1 MMNADEE
8 KSSTIGDLPA
18 RVDWTA
24 CALFLDFDG
33 TLAPIVDRPDDAR
46 ATESTRRL
54 LARLVAATGGAT
66 AVLSGRA
73 LNDLKTR
80 VSEPDLVLS
89 GSHGMEICYP
99 GGKENTS
106 GDVSEALALAF
117 DQLQPFAAEM
127 GLQLERK
134 PGSIA
139 LHYRNRPESA
149 EACRSRVD
157 ETAAVLGLRALHGDM
172 VSEAVLAGVDKGK
185 ALEEIIVT
193 APFAGRLPI
202 MLGDDVTDED
212 GFRAAQNLGGF
223 GLKIGSSATI
233 AQYQVKTLQDA
244 LAWLENSL
252 TSSEQ

>member
-1 MMNADEE
+1 MMNAGHR
-8 KSSTIGDLPA
+8 KSSATGDLPA
-18 RVDWTA
+18 HVDWTV

-33 TLAPIVDRPDDAR
+33 TLAPIVDRPSDAR
-46 ATESTRRL
+46 LSESTQQL
-54 LARLVAATGGAT
+54 LTQLVAATSGAT

-73 LNDLKTR
+73 LDDLKTR
-80 VSEPDLVLS
+80 VSELDVVLS

-99 GGKENTS
+99 GGQGNTS
-106 GDVSEALALAF
+106 GDVSRELALAF
-117 DQLQPFAAEM
+117 AQLQPFAAEI

-139 LHYRNRPESA
+139 LHYRNHPDRA
-149 EACRSRVD
+149 EACRSRVN
-157 ETAAVLGLRALHGDM
+157 EAAALPGLRALHGDM
-172 VSEAVLAGVDKGK
+172 VSEAALAGVDKGK

-212 GFRAAQNLGGF
+212 GFRAAQDLGGF

-233 AQYQVKTLQDA
+233 AQYQVPTMQDA